1 VGVLARNGPHIL
13 GLHLLS
19 FVGFMISGIFAVWLV
34 WGIAR
39 SGRL

>member
-1 VGVLARNGPHIL
+1 MWRPA
-13 GLHLLS
+13 LLS
-19 FVGFMISGIFAVWLV
+19 FIGFVLSGVFAVWLV

>member
-1 VGVLARNGPHIL
+1 M

-19 FVGFMISGIFAVWLV
+19 FVGFLISGFFGVWLV